1 MVSRRP
7 HRSSPSDE
15 PPNGLSPDDKSTTS
29 NESFYSLSPELTHNS
44 GTNGH
49 SGGAGRPWNRVD
61 ISLQREFSREKKA
74 GKLSFERKAE
84 LYGEKLEDRFKEL
97 EEKLL
102 CREEELLLKGRELQ
116 RTDPPK
122 YPRYYLGRD
131 PFFLVVLWLIT
142 CCVGLKAEN
151 YLLNCR
157 VETISSPSSKAPK
170 IFHTSPEHPNA
181 RIIITP
187 PYGSAKARPSS
198 APSSGDIFDP
208 RLPSKPAPRRPTVS
222 SAISDDNVLRRTS
235 GRKRTVTEKYDEGS
249 SGSDS
254 LLDEGYVKPKK
265 VKRETKEPG
274 TTNTPPE
281 SRRRK
286 SSTKLLESTESTPK
300 KKEGVGRPPSSSK
313 SNREKEARLDRR
325 ENEELYEALQKQ
337 VTIDLLKRRSVLT
350 NLF

>member
-1 MVSRRP
+1 
-7 HRSSPSDE
+7 
-15 PPNGLSPDDKSTTS
+15 
-29 NESFYSLSPELTHNS
+29 
-44 GTNGH
+44 
-49 SGGAGRPWNRVD
+49 
-61 ISLQREFSREKKA
+61 
-74 GKLSFERKAE
+74 
-84 LYGEKLEDRFKEL
+84 LYGEKLEDKFKEL

-116 RTDPPK
+116 RTDPPNN
-122 YPRYYLGRD
+122 PLYYLGRD

-181 RIIITP
+181 RIFITP

-254 LLDEGYVKPKK
+254 LLDEGYAKPKK

-274 TTNTPPE
+274 TPNTPAE

-337 VTIDLLKRRSVLT
+337 VTIDLLKRRLVLT
-350 NLF
+350 NPL